1 MRAGPN
7 LGIESEAELM
17 TKKAIIRR
25 IWRAGVV
32 ILIVACVVAAAACDT
47 SSQGAKKG
55 TTPSSQSTGG
65 GSSQNT
71 IYAYI
76 SDLRNTRYCEF
87 YLISKTDSGQTLQIY
102 NTTGVDT
109 CPLDKLDAMNADQIA
124 KEYGADTL
132 YKNAPRWWV
141 LDKAV
146 IRLEPKVYSFAG
158 VKVRRSGEAKQSGN
172 GGGPT
177 KPYTEFMVAR
187 NTQWW
192 YQAGKP
198 VYMLIDHN
206 SDKYYVMQSYCTIVD
221 KNLTASGLLGLGNK
235 LQGLP
240 EGWEYKISILPENL
254 SLPAVDGNVHVTQ
267 DELQNTYQLLTD
279 ANGKPLPVPSI

>member
-1 MRAGPN
+1 
-7 LGIESEAELM
+7 L
-17 TKKAIIRR
+17 
-25 IWRAGVV
+25 
-32 ILIVACVVAAAACDT
+32 AACGTSSQGAKKSTTT

-55 TTPSSQSTGG
+55 TPASSQSTGG
-65 GSSQNT
+65 GSSPNEVF
-71 IYAYI
+71 AYI
-76 SDLRNTRYCEF
+76 PDLRKTRYCEF
-87 YLISKTDSGQTLQIY
+87 YLITKKGSEQTLQIY

-109 CPLDKLDAMNADQIA
+109 CPQDKLDAMNSDQIA
-124 KEYGADTL
+124 KEHGADTL

-141 LDKAV
+141 LDKAL
-146 IRLEPKVYSFAG
+146 IRLEPKVYSFDG
-158 VKVRRSGEAKQSGN
+158 VKVRRSGEAKQSTS
-172 GGGPT
+172 GGPA
-177 KPYTEFMVAR
+177 KPYTESTVAR

-221 KNLTASGLLGLGNK
+221 KTLTASGLLGLGNK

-240 EGWEYKISILPENL
+240 EGWEYKISILPANL
-254 SLPAVDGNVHVTQ
+254 SLPAVEGKVHITQ

-279 ANGKPLPVPSI
+279 ANGKPIPVPSV